1 MHATKLVNKKIIDF
15 LSKIQ
20 AFENA
25 HCLTSLGEEHI
36 HT

>member
-15 LSKIQ
+15 FQKIE

-25 HCLTSLGEEHI
+25 HHLTSLGEEHFY
-36 HT
+36 T